1 MEATYVAPIT
11 TWLTLQ
17 PDIQLVLNPGAG
29 IPGPFGRMPLADAIV
44 IGTRATIKL

>member
-1 MEATYVAPIT
+1 VAPIT

-44 IGTRATIKL
+44 IGTRATIKF